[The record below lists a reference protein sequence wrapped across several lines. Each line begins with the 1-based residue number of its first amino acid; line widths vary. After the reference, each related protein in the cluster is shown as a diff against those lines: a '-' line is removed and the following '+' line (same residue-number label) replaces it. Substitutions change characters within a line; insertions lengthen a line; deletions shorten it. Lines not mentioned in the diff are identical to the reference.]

1 MPSGKNRNPQLAS
14 SVFGVCVVCSS
25 CSALNPNVTEPLVGW
40 RTSAG
45 VTPSIKTGFV
55 TSLVSETRPF
65 VSGCQRG
72 GSLPKVLGR
81 TNDKGQKSA
90 HCLNLFTK

>member
-72 GSLPKVLGR
+72 GGSLPKVLGR
-81 TNDKGQKSA
+81 TNDKK
-90 HCLNLFTK
+90 TRKVPTV